1 MEVRINVWFW
11 GLFDVHNLR
20 WAVSKLFNY
29 KPTFKTNGK
38 FWFLRFEILKVYFE
52 HTLRN
57 ICSDKTLIEKIK
69 YKTPVDVRAI
79 SFQLITHSKSHCVLS
94 G

>member
-1 MEVRINVWFW
+1 MFITWGEQSQSYLIINPHLRQMVNFDFW
-11 GLFDVHNLR
+11 D
-20 WAVSKLFNY
+20 
-29 KPTFKTNGK
+29 
-38 FWFLRFEILKVYFE
+38 LRFKKYILSINIY
-52 HTLRN
+52 TLRN